1 MRVLAAVIVP
11 PHLSVSGGARA
22 AEQLSAAL
30 APYCDITVASMMNGT
45 GTQTHGAGPMLRR
58 RQVRSALPPLLP
70 WSWLPNRYA
79 TLFYRS
85 DIPRLVAEGHDIVH
99 LHNPMPALEFG
110 RIARACR
117 ARGTPYVISTHGFN
131 EVANGG
137 TIYGFDAVRRQV
149 WQQLVYAPVARAVRG
164 AAAVFALSPADIEIV
179 RGMGFA
185 GSIVVVN
192 NGVDLP
198 PLSAPQ
204 EIPGDAAPQDAEI
217 LAKFGIPPD
226 AHGIRCMFLAN
237 HTANKGLPDLLAA
250 FGKLE
255 IPFTLVVGGERR
267 DTVDYGGHLHPG
279 RQDQRIIV
287 TGRLS
292 DTEVAALFRQSDL
305 FVFPTL
311 ADTFPLVVLEAMS
324 HGVPVLASR
333 VGGIPYQ
340 IDEGSGVL
348 VPPGDPGALAAAVE
362 RLAAEPD
369 RLRQM
374 GRHARARVAAEFTW
388 QRAADRAMEGY
399 RAVLCRHR
407 GGVKVSSRVD

>member
-30 APYCDITVASMMNGT
+30 APHCDVTVASMMNGN
-45 GTQTHGAGPMLRR
+45 GTQSHGAGPLLRR
-58 RQVRSALPPLLP
+58 RQVHSALPPLLP

-85 DIPRLVAEGHDIVH
+85 DIPRLVAEGHDLVH
-99 LHNPMPALEFG
+99 LHNPMPALEFA
-110 RIARACR
+110 RIAQACR

-131 EVANGG
+131 EVANGT
-137 TIYGFDAVRRQV
+137 TIYGFDAARRHA
-149 WQQLVYAPVARAVRG
+149 WRQLVYEPVARAVRG
-164 AAAVFALSPADIEIV
+164 AAAVFALSPADIDIV
-179 RGMGFA
+179 RGMGF
-185 GSIVVVN
+185 GGNILIVH

-198 PLSAPQ
+198 PASAP
-204 EIPGDAAPQDAEI
+204 PAAPGVTVPHHAEMM
-217 LAKFGIPPD
+217 ARFGIPTD
-226 AHGIRCMFLAN
+226 ARGIRCMFLAN

-250 FGKLE
+250 FGQLE
-255 IPFTLVVGGERR
+255 CPFTLVVGGERR
-267 DTVDYGGHLHPG
+267 DTVDYDRHLRPG
-279 RQDQRIIV
+279 RADQRIIV

-292 DTEVAALFRQSDL
+292 DAEVAALFRQSDL

-340 IDEGSGVL
+340 IDESCGVL
-348 VPPGDPGALAAAVE
+348 VPPGDPRALAAAVE
-362 RLAAEPD
+362 RLAAEPGH
-369 RLRQM
+369 LRQM

-388 QRAADRAMEGY
+388 DRAAARALEGY
-399 RAVLCRHR
+399 RAVLRRHR
-407 GGVKVSSRVD
+407 GGATGSTHVD